1 MKWRGGSRFRS
12 LAGERR
18 AGFPGGAARLL
29 GTAACALLLAAPG
42 LAQPAPP
49 ADPTELDPSAP
60 LDPMPDL
67 GVDWPDP
74 GASQLPPTPPAPVA
88 APAPGQPPV
97 ADQSSATDQAD
108 LLPDAEQPAD
118 TAAEAVSVNDST
130 KLRYS
135 VAIEGLENIA
145 PGADLISAFDSQSA
159 LRKDSKDD
167 ANAAQIDR
175 RSRADADLLA
185 ELLRSQ
191 GYYDAQVEPNIERA
205 GGALVV
211 VLAAEPGEQYQFQS
225 VELPGLDAAGAE
237 AAKLRQAFGVKAGDP
252 VIAAD
257 VLAGGVAFK
266 VALGEQGFAL
276 AEVGEQKIVIDHD
289 THRAELVLPVQTGPL
304 ATFGQIRMSGHPPF
318 SARHV
323 GHIARFHPGERFE
336 QSKVDDLRRALIAT
350 GLVASAEVKVVPTA
364 DGRTVDLAVN
374 LQPAPTHTIAGEL
387 GYGTGE
393 GVRIEASWQ
402 DRNFF
407 NPEGALTVRGVAGT
421 QEQLAAVQFRRN
433 NFMRR
438 DQVLNLQ
445 ALASNTNRKAY
456 DARTIQVGGNIER
469 QSNIIW
475 QKKWTYSLGAD
486 LIATDERGVFTA
498 LGVKDTKT
506 FLIAAVPATLGYDG
520 SDSLLDPSHGFRL
533 SGRISP
539 EISAHSGSFTYVRTQ
554 FDVSAYH
561 PISSSVVAAG
571 RIRLGN
577 IIGANAMS
585 IAPSRRLYAGGGGSV
600 RGYGYQRLGPHDLD
614 GDPVGGSGLAEF
626 GLEARIRLKA
636 FGGNFGVVPFLD
648 GGSLTNKSWPGTSG
662 WQLGAGIGLRYYSSF
677 GPIRI
682 DVGTPLN
689 PRAGD
694 GRVAVTVSLGQ
705 AF

>member
-29 GTAACALLLAAPG
+29 GTAACALILAGPG

-49 ADPTELDPSAP
+49 GDPSELDPSAP
-60 LDPMPDL
+60 LAPMPDL

-74 GASQLPPTPPAPVA
+74 GSSPLPPPPAAPLE
-88 APAPGQPPV
+88 APAPGQLPQS
-97 ADQSSATDQAD
+97 DQSSATDQAD
-108 LLPDAEQPAD
+108 LEPEADEPAAA
-118 TAAEAVSVNDST
+118 AAEEISANDSAE
-130 KLRYS
+130 LRYS
-135 VAIEGLENIA
+135 VAIQGLENIGS
-145 PGADLISAFDSQSA
+145 GADLIATFDRQSV
-159 LRKDSKDD
+159 LRKGRKSA

-191 GYYDAQVEPNIERA
+191 GYYDAEVEPNIERT
-205 GGALVV
+205 GGALLV
-211 VLAAEPGEQYQFQS
+211 VLAAQPGEQYQFQS

-237 AAKLRQAFGVKAGDP
+237 AAKLRQSFGVKAGDP

-257 VLAGGVAFK
+257 VLAGGVALK

-276 AEVGEQKIVIDHD
+276 AEVGEQQITIDHG
-289 THRAELVLPVQTGPL
+289 THRAELVLPVETGPL
-304 ATFGQIRMSGHPPF
+304 AKFGAIRMSGQPPF
-318 SARHV
+318 SSRHV
-323 GHIARFHPGERFE
+323 GHIARFHAGDTFR

-393 GVRIEASWQ
+393 GVRAEASWQ

-438 DQVLNLQ
+438 DQILNLQ
-445 ALASNTNRKAY
+445 ALASNTNRDAY
-456 DARTIQVGGNIER
+456 EARTIQVGGNIER

-475 QKKWTYSLGAD
+475 HKKWTYSLGAD
-486 LIATDERGVFTA
+486 LIATDERGVFDA

-506 FLIAAVPATLGYDG
+506 FLLAAFPATLGYDG
-520 SDSLLDPSHGFRL
+520 SNDLLDPTRGFRL

-539 EISAHSGSFTYVRTQ
+539 EISAHGGSFAYARTQ
-554 FDVSAYH
+554 LDASAYH
-561 PISSSVVAAG
+561 PVSSSVVAAG
-571 RIRLGN
+571 RIRLAT
-577 IIGANAMS
+577 IVGADAMS

-600 RGYGYQRLGPHDLD
+600 RGYGYQQLGPHDLD
-614 GDPVGGSGLAEF
+614 GDPVGGSRLAEF

-648 GGSLTNKSWPGTSG
+648 GGSLTNKSVPGTGG
-662 WQLGAGIGLRYYSSF
+662 WQLGAGIGVRYYSSF